1 MQDLTRTLDN
11 YDVALLRVIA
21 NRWDV
26 DLGTSD
32 KRTAATR
39 LAAAMGTAERVADV
53 WSRLDDDQ
61 RRALQTILGSGGK
74 MPGAMFERLFGKIRQ
89 MGSDRLEREQPYL
102 HPASLAEALY
112 YRGLIATGLNSGTS
126 GSPQPFTYVPTDL
139 IPLLPT
145 KQTGYDLTAAPAP
158 IEAAPQPEP
167 GHIRLADTA
176 LVDDMATFLAFCQ
189 AKSVLP
195 TDNGGIL
202 TLPAEAQQILKAQFL
217 GLAST
222 ARIALLLALSAD
234 LNLCALQEGA
244 WRPLPTARQWLESRR
259 ADQVRVLAEAWQ
271 RSATYNELLYLPGI
285 KVEISAGWPNDPL
298 LARQTLCDS
307 LDDVPPTQWWSVD
320 ELIDTIK
327 EIDPD
332 FQRPAGDYDSWY
344 IREAASSSGSSP
356 SSSTATAQYLRG
368 FETWDRIEGA
378 QLRFILVGVMNT
390 LGLVDTAEHGKVCRL
405 TAYGRALIG
414 ATAWPIP
421 TGDPPPIVLAVDGT
435 AQVPRAANRYD
446 RVQLAR
452 LADWVESGD
461 PFVYRITPTSLSHAA
476 AQHVKPDQ
484 VASFLQR
491 ATRDAVPTAVIRMV
505 ETWAQAGNESATLG
519 RLFVLRTPT
528 PELLHTIQE
537 IPELRRYLSV
547 PLGPT
552 AVAVRADR
560 WSELLI
566 ALQSQGIAVDSDL
579 DAEL

>member
-11 YDVALLRVIA
+11 YDLPLLRVIA

-26 DLGTSD
+26 DLTSGD
-32 KRTAATR
+32 KQTAANR
-39 LAAAMGTAERVADV
+39 LAAAMRMTEHVSDV

-61 RRALQTILGSGGK
+61 RRALQTILGAGGK
-74 MPGAMFERLFGKIRQ
+74 MPSAMFERLFGKIRQ

-102 HPASLAEALY
+102 QPASLAEALF
-112 YRGLIATGLNSGTS
+112 YRGLIATGMNAGSR

-145 KQTGYDLTAAPAP
+145 KQTGYELTAAPAP

-167 GHIRLADTA
+167 GHVRLADTA

-189 AKSVLP
+189 ATSVLP
-195 TDNGGIL
+195 SDNGGIL
-202 TLPAEAQQILKAQFL
+202 TLPAEAQQFLKTYFL

-234 LNLCALQEGA
+234 LNLCALQDGA
-244 WRPLPTARQWLESRR
+244 WRPLPTARQWLEQRR

-298 LARQTLCDS
+298 SARQVLCDS
-307 LDDVPPTQWWSVD
+307 LDDVPATQWWSVD

-344 IREAASSSGSSP
+344 IREATNGSV
-356 SSSTATAQYLRG
+356 AANAQYLRG
-368 FETWDRIEGA
+368 FETWDRVEGA

-390 LGLVDTAEHGKVCRL
+390 LGLIDTAEHGKVCRL

-414 ATAWPIP
+414 AGPWPIAN
-421 TGDPPPIVLAVDGT
+421 GEQPPIVLAADGT
-435 AQVPRAANRYD
+435 AQIPRAASRYD

-461 PFVYRITPTSLSHAA
+461 PFLYRITPSSLAHAA
-476 AQHVKPDQ
+476 EQHVKPDQ
-484 VASFLQR
+484 VAGFLQR
-491 ATRDAVPTAVIRMV
+491 STRDSVPTMV
-505 ETWAQAGNESATLG
+505 SHMIDTWAQSGNQSATLAQ
-519 RLFVLRTPT
+519 LIVLRTPT
-528 PELLHTIQE
+528 PELLRTIQE
-537 IPELRRYLSV
+537 TPELRRCLSF
-547 PLGPT
+547 PLGPM

-560 WSELLI
+560 WTELLS
-566 ALQSQGIAVDSDL
+566 ALLAQGIPVDTDL
-579 DAEL
+579 ESNIDTVL